1 MKTNIPSLLIS
12 IISFI
17 VTLPSDVNAQL
28 FPINETKLI
37 SLLDDELSGESAKRN
52 LEYLSRLHRMRGSA
66 DYQKAVEFIQ
76 TQIKGYGLENIEL
89 LKIPADGKIL
99 YGTQKSRPAWDV
111 EFAELW
117 ELENING
124 QWSPTTRIGN
134 WEAVPLVLAQDSE
147 SGEVIT
153 DLVDVGSGRSDEDYA
168 NKSIKGKLVLTSSQ
182 PGAIVPLAIAKY
194 GAAGI
199 ISYAQ
204 NQSTAWYGENDNLI
218 RWGHLETFAEHKTF
232 AFMVSLK
239 QARDFQKRLNDG
251 QLIKLSAKVKAGQH
265 PGSYDILTAV
275 IEGADPNL
283 KNEEIAFTCH
293 LDHPRPGANDNA
305 SGSVTILEVA
315 RALKK
320 LIDEGKVERPKRT
333 IRFIWSPEIE
343 GTTVLLNYRPTL
355 ATNIKTVIHMDMVGG
370 GPETKAIF
378 HVSRSPKSLP
388 SFVNDIG
395 EAFGMYVNEVSD
407 KYASGEVVSNPVVSL
422 EGGKEDLHAVL
433 GQFHMGSDFQV
444 FSEGSFRIPSIYL
457 HDWPDRY
464 IHTNYDLP
472 ANIDPTKLKRSG
484 FIGAASAYVLANFD
498 TPSTKNYL
506 NLYKHQAL
514 VRTASMLERLPYLNS
529 QEQENLKFHHWQYE
543 RGVVHSIT
551 SFAQPGTK
559 LETEF
564 LNYVADLERT
574 IGKGTPAP
582 GNGKVTYV
590 RSEKVKGP
598 MSVFG
603 YDYFEDKYGAE
614 RAAKLGAFSH
624 KGLWGSG
631 GEYTYEILNLV
642 NGQRTTTDI
651 RNAAA
656 AEFGP
661 ISMEIVTEFLSAL
674 EEIGVITK
682 H

>member
-1 MKTNIPSLLIS
+1 MNISALFIS
-12 IISFI
+12 IVGLFI
-17 VTLPSDVNAQL
+17 MVSPSAYGQL
-28 FPINETKLI
+28 FPLDNKKLI
-37 SLLDDELSGESAKRN
+37 SVLDDELSGESAKRN
-52 LEYLSRLHRMRGSA
+52 LEYLSRLHRMRGSE

-76 TQIKGYGLENIEL
+76 TQIKGYGLENVEL
-89 LKIPADGKIL
+89 LKIPADGKIM
-99 YGTQKSRPAWDV
+99 YGTQKSRPAWNV

-117 ELENING
+117 ELENTNG
-124 QWSPTTRIGN
+124 KWSPTNRIGN

-147 SGEVIT
+147 SGEVIA
-153 DLVDVGSGRSDEDYA
+153 DLVDVGTGRSDKDYA
-168 NKSIKGKLVLTSSQ
+168 NKNIKGKLVLTSSQ

-204 NQSTAWYGENDNLI
+204 NQPTAWYGENDNLI
-218 RWGHLETFAEHKTF
+218 RWGHLETFAEDKTF

-239 QARDFQKRLNDG
+239 QARDFQKRLQAG
-251 QLIKLSAKVKAGQH
+251 KTIKLSAKVKAGQH
-265 PGSYDILTAV
+265 PGHYDILTAV

-283 KNEEIAFTCH
+283 QNEEITFTCH

-305 SGSVTILEVA
+305 SGSVTIMEVA

-320 LIDEGKVERPKRT
+320 LIDEGKIERPKRT

-343 GTTVLLNYRPTL
+343 GTTVLLNYRPAL
-355 ATNIKTVIHMDMVGG
+355 AANIKAVIHMDMVGG

-388 SFVNDIG
+388 SFVSDIG
-395 EAFGMYVNEVSD
+395 EAFGMYLNEASD
-407 KYASGEVVSNPVVSL
+407 KFASGEAVDNPVVSL

-484 FIGAASAYVLANFD
+484 FIGVASAYVLANFD
-498 TPSTKNYL
+498 ASSAADYL
-506 NLYKHQAL
+506 ALFKHQVL
-514 VRTASMLERLPYLNS
+514 LRTATMLERSHHLNAAD
-529 QEQENLKFHHWQYE
+529 QENLKFHHWEYE
-543 RGVVHSIT
+543 RGVANSIT
-551 SFAQPGTK
+551 NFGKSDVK
-559 LETEF
+559 LQNEF
-564 LNYVADLERT
+564 HKYIADLEKT
-574 IGKGTPAP
+574 IGKGIPQS
-582 GNGKVTYV
+582 GENKVVYI
-590 RSEKVKGP
+590 RNEKVKGP
-598 MSVFG
+598 ISVFG
-603 YDYFEDKYGAE
+603 YDYLEDKYGAE
-614 RAAKLGAFSH
+614 RTAKLRVFSYR
-624 KGLWGSG
+624 GLWGSG
-631 GEYTYEILNLV
+631 GEYNYEILNLV
-642 NGQRTTTDI
+642 NGQRTITQI
-651 RNAAA
+651 RNAVA

-661 ISMEIVTEFLSAL
+661 IPVEIVAEFLSAL

-682 H
+682 S

>member
-1 MKTNIPSLLIS
+1 MNISALFIS
-12 IISFI
+12 IVGLFI
-17 VTLPSDVNAQL
+17 MVSPSAYGQL
-28 FPINETKLI
+28 FPLDNKKLI
-37 SLLDDELSGESAKRN
+37 SVLDDELSGESAKRN
-52 LEYLSRLHRMRGSA
+52 LEYLSRLHRMRGSE

-76 TQIKGYGLENIEL
+76 TQIKGYGLENVEL
-89 LKIPADGKIL
+89 LKIPADGKIM
-99 YGTQKSRPAWDV
+99 YGTQKSRPAWNV

-117 ELENING
+117 ELENTNG
-124 QWSPTTRIGN
+124 KWSPTNRIGN

-147 SGEVIT
+147 SGEVIA
-153 DLVDVGSGRSDEDYA
+153 DLVDVGTGRSDKDYA
-168 NKSIKGKLVLTSSQ
+168 NKNIKGKLVLTSSQ

-204 NQSTAWYGENDNLI
+204 NQPTAWYGENDNLI
-218 RWGHLETFAEHKTF
+218 RWGHLETFAKDKTF

-239 QARDFQKRLNDG
+239 QARDFQKRLQAG
-251 QLIKLSAKVKAGQH
+251 KTVKLSAKVKAGQH
-265 PGSYDILTAV
+265 PGHYDILTAV

-283 KNEEIAFTCH
+283 QNEEITFTCH

-305 SGSVTILEVA
+305 SGSVTIMEVA

-320 LIDEGKVERPKRT
+320 LIDEGKIERPKRT

-343 GTTVLLNYRPTL
+343 GTTVLLNYRPAL
-355 ATNIKTVIHMDMVGG
+355 AANIKAVIHMDMVGG

-388 SFVNDIG
+388 SFVSDIG
-395 EAFGMYVNEVSD
+395 EAFGMYLNEASD
-407 KYASGEVVSNPVVSL
+407 KFASGEAVDNPVVSL

-498 TPSTKNYL
+498 ASSAADYL
-506 NLYKHQAL
+506 ALFKHQVL
-514 VRTASMLERLPYLNS
+514 LRTATMLERSHHLNAAD
-529 QEQENLKFHHWQYE
+529 QENLKFHHWEYE
-543 RGVVHSIT
+543 RGVANSIT
-551 SFAQPGTK
+551 NFGKPDVK
-559 LETEF
+559 LQNEF
-564 LNYVADLERT
+564 HKYIADLEKT
-574 IGKGTPAP
+574 IGKGIPQS
-582 GNGKVTYV
+582 GENKVVYI
-590 RSEKVKGP
+590 RNEKVKGP

-603 YDYFEDKYGAE
+603 YDYLEDKYGAE
-614 RAAKLGAFSH
+614 RTAKLRVFSYR
-624 KGLWGSG
+624 GLWGSG
-631 GEYTYEILNLV
+631 GEYNYEILNLV
-642 NGQRTTTDI
+642 NGQRTITQI
-651 RNAAA
+651 RNAVA

-661 ISMEIVTEFLSAL
+661 IPVEIVAEFLSAL

-682 H
+682 S

>member
-1 MKTNIPSLLIS
+1 MKTNATALLIS
-12 IISFI
+12 IISFFI
-17 VTLPSDVNAQL
+17 TVPSIVNAQL
-28 FPINETKLI
+28 FPLNESELI

-52 LEYLSRLHRMRGSA
+52 LEYLSRLHRMRGSE

-76 TQIKGYGLENIEL
+76 TQLKGYGLEKIEF
-89 LKIPADGKIL
+89 LKIPADGKIM

-111 EFAELW
+111 QFAELW

-147 SGEVIT
+147 SGDVIA
-153 DLVDVGSGRSDEDYA
+153 DLIDVGTGRSDEDYA
-168 NKSIKGKLVLTSSQ
+168 NKNIKGKLVLTSSQ

-204 NQSTAWYGENDNLI
+204 NQPTAWYGENDNLI
-218 RWGHLETFAEHKTF
+218 RWGHLETFAEDKTF

-239 QARDFQKRLNDG
+239 QARDFQNRLKDG
-251 QLIKLSAKVKAGQH
+251 KLIKLSAKVKAGQH
-265 PGSYDILTAV
+265 PGNYDILTAV

-305 SGSVTILEVA
+305 SGSVTIMEVA
-315 RALKK
+315 RTLKK
-320 LIDEGKVERPKRT
+320 LIDEGKIARPKRT

-343 GTTVLLNYRPTL
+343 GTTVLLNYRPAL
-355 ATNIKTVIHMDMVGG
+355 ATNIKAVIHMDMVGG

-388 SFVNDIG
+388 SFVSDIG
-395 EAFGMYVNEVSD
+395 EAFGMYLNEVSD
-407 KYASGEVVSNPVVSL
+407 KYASGEAVSNPVVSL

-498 TPSTKNYL
+498 TPSTTSYL
-506 NLYKHQAL
+506 DLYKHQAL
-514 VRTASMLERLPYLNS
+514 VRTASMLERIPYLNA
-529 QEQENLKFHHWQYE
+529 QEQENFKFHHWQYE
-543 RGVVHSIT
+543 RGVAHSIT
-551 SFAQPGTK
+551 SFAQADSK
-559 LETEF
+559 LVTEF
-564 LNYVADLERT
+564 LNYIEDLEKT
-574 IGKGTPAP
+574 IGKGMPAP
-582 GNGKVTYV
+582 GKGKVVYT
-590 RSEKVKGP
+590 RNEKVKGP

-603 YDYFEDKYGAE
+603 YDYFEDKYGGE
-614 RAAKLGAFSH
+614 RTAQLRVFSY

-651 RNAAA
+651 RNAVA

-661 ISMEIVTEFLSAL
+661 IPMEIVTEFLSAL

-682 H
+682 P

>member
-1 MKTNIPSLLIS
+1 MNISALFIS
-12 IISFI
+12 IVGLFTMVS
-17 VTLPSDVNAQL
+17 PSAYGQL
-28 FPINETKLI
+28 FPLDNKKLI
-37 SLLDDELSGESAKRN
+37 SVLDDELSGESAKRN
-52 LEYLSRLHRMRGSA
+52 LEYLSRLHRMRGSE

-76 TQIKGYGLENIEL
+76 TQIKGYGLENVEL
-89 LKIPADGKIL
+89 LKIPADGKIM
-99 YGTQKSRPAWDV
+99 YGTQKSRPAWNV

-124 QWSPTTRIGN
+124 KWSPANRIGN

-147 SGEVIT
+147 SGEVIA
-153 DLVDVGSGRSDEDYA
+153 DLVDVGTGRSDEDYA
-168 NKSIKGKLVLTSSQ
+168 NKNIKGKLVLTSSQ

-194 GAAGI
+194 GAAAI

-204 NQSTAWYGENDNLI
+204 NQPTAWYGENDNLI
-218 RWGHLETFAEHKTF
+218 RWGHLETFAEDKTF

-239 QARDFQKRLNDG
+239 QARDFQKRLQAGNT
-251 QLIKLSAKVKAGQH
+251 IKLSAKVKAGQH
-265 PGSYDILTAV
+265 PGHYDILTAV

-283 KNEEIAFTCH
+283 KNEEITFTCH

-305 SGSVTILEVA
+305 SGSVTIMEVA

-320 LIDEGKVERPKRT
+320 LIDEGRIERPKRT

-355 ATNIKTVIHMDMVGG
+355 AANIKAVIHMDMVGG
-370 GPETKAIF
+370 GLETKAIF

-388 SFVNDIG
+388 SFVSDIG
-395 EAFGMYVNEVSD
+395 EAFGMYLNEASD
-407 KYASGEVVSNPVVSL
+407 KFASGEAVDNPVVSL

-498 TPSTKNYL
+498 ASSAADYL
-506 NLYKHQAL
+506 ALFKHQVL
-514 VRTASMLERLPYLNS
+514 LRTATMLERSHHLNAAD
-529 QEQENLKFHHWQYE
+529 QENLKFHHWEYE
-543 RGVVHSIT
+543 RGVANSIT
-551 SFAQPGTK
+551 NFGKPDVK
-559 LETEF
+559 LQNEF
-564 LNYVADLERT
+564 HKYIADLEKT
-574 IGKGTPAP
+574 IGKGIPQS
-582 GNGKVTYV
+582 GENKVVYI
-590 RSEKVKGP
+590 RNEKVKGP

-603 YDYFEDKYGAE
+603 YDYLEDKYGTE
-614 RAAKLGAFSH
+614 RTAKLRVFSYR
-624 KGLWGSG
+624 GLWGSG
-631 GEYTYEILNLV
+631 GEYNYEILNLV
-642 NGQRTTTDI
+642 NGQRTITQI
-651 RNAAA
+651 RNAVA

-661 ISMEIVTEFLSAL
+661 IPVEIVAEFLSAL

-682 H
+682 S

>member
-1 MKTNIPSLLIS
+1 MNISALFIS
-12 IISFI
+12 IVGLFI
-17 VTLPSDVNAQL
+17 MVSPSAYGQL
-28 FPINETKLI
+28 FPLDNKKLI
-37 SLLDDELSGESAKRN
+37 SVLDDELSGESAKRN
-52 LEYLSRLHRMRGSA
+52 LEYLSRLHRMRGSE

-76 TQIKGYGLENIEL
+76 TQIKGYGLENVEL
-89 LKIPADGKIL
+89 LKIPADGKIM
-99 YGTQKSRPAWDV
+99 YGTQKSRPAWNV

-117 ELENING
+117 ELENTNG
-124 QWSPTTRIGN
+124 KWSPTNRIGN

-147 SGEVIT
+147 SGEVIA
-153 DLVDVGSGRSDEDYA
+153 DLVDVGTGRSDKDYE
-168 NKSIKGKLVLTSSQ
+168 NKNIKGKLVLTSSQ

-204 NQSTAWYGENDNLI
+204 NQPTAWYGENDNLI
-218 RWGHLETFAEHKTF
+218 RWGHLETFAKDKTF

-239 QARDFQKRLNDG
+239 QARDFQKRLQAG
-251 QLIKLSAKVKAGQH
+251 KTVKLSAKVKAGQH
-265 PGSYDILTAV
+265 PGHYDILTAV

-283 KNEEIAFTCH
+283 QNEEITFTCH

-305 SGSVTILEVA
+305 SGSVTIMEVA

-320 LIDEGKVERPKRT
+320 LIDEGKIERPKRT

-343 GTTVLLNYRPTL
+343 GTTVLLNYRPAL
-355 ATNIKTVIHMDMVGG
+355 AANIKAVIHMDMVGG

-388 SFVNDIG
+388 SFVSDIG
-395 EAFGMYVNEVSD
+395 EAFGMYLNEASD
-407 KYASGEVVSNPVVSL
+407 KFASGEAVDNPVVSL

-498 TPSTKNYL
+498 ASSAADYL
-506 NLYKHQAL
+506 ALFKHQVL
-514 VRTASMLERLPYLNS
+514 LRTATMLERSHHLNAAD
-529 QEQENLKFHHWQYE
+529 QENLKFHHWEYE
-543 RGVVHSIT
+543 RGVANSIT
-551 SFAQPGTK
+551 NFGKPDVK
-559 LETEF
+559 LQNEF
-564 LNYVADLERT
+564 HKYIADLEKT
-574 IGKGTPAP
+574 IGKGIPQS
-582 GNGKVTYV
+582 GENKVVYI
-590 RSEKVKGP
+590 RNEKVKGP

-603 YDYFEDKYGAE
+603 YDYLEDKYGAE
-614 RAAKLGAFSH
+614 RTAKLRVFSYR
-624 KGLWGSG
+624 GLWGSG
-631 GEYTYEILNLV
+631 GEYNYEILNLV
-642 NGQRTTTDI
+642 NGQRTITQI
-651 RNAAA
+651 RNAVA

-661 ISMEIVTEFLSAL
+661 IPVEIVAEFLSAL

-682 H
+682 S

>member
-1 MKTNIPSLLIS
+1 MNISALLIS
-12 IISFI
+12 IVGLFI
-17 VTLPSDVNAQL
+17 MVSPSAYGQL
-28 FPINETKLI
+28 FPLDDKKLI
-37 SLLDDELSGESAKRN
+37 SVLDDELSGESAKRN
-52 LEYLSRLHRMRGSA
+52 LEYLSRLHRMRGSK

-76 TQIKGYGLENIEL
+76 TQIKGYGLENVEL
-89 LKIPADGKIL
+89 LKIPADGKVM

-124 QWSPTTRIGN
+124 KWGPTNRIGN

-147 SGEVIT
+147 SGEVT
-153 DLVDVGSGRSDEDYA
+153 ADLVDVGTGRSDKDYA
-168 NKSIKGKLVLTSSQ
+168 NKNIKGKLVLTSSQ

-204 NQSTAWYGENDNLI
+204 NQPTAWYGENDNLI
-218 RWGHLETFAEHKTF
+218 RWGHLETFAKDKTF

-239 QARDFQKRLNDG
+239 QARDFQKRLQAG
-251 QLIKLSAKVKAGQH
+251 KTIKLSAKVTAGQH
-265 PGSYDILTAV
+265 PGHYDILTAV

-305 SGSVTILEVA
+305 SGSVTIMEVA

-320 LIDEGKVERPKRT
+320 LIDEGKIERPKRT

-343 GTTVLLNYRPTL
+343 GTTVLLNYRPAL
-355 ATNIKTVIHMDMVGG
+355 AANIKAVIHMDMVGG

-388 SFVNDIG
+388 SFVSDIG
-395 EAFGMYVNEVSD
+395 EAFGMYLNEASD
-407 KYASGEVVSNPVVSL
+407 KFASGEAVDNPVVSL

-498 TPSTKNYL
+498 ASSAADYL
-506 NLYKHQAL
+506 ALFKHQVL
-514 VRTASMLERLPYLNS
+514 LRTATMLERSHHLNAAD
-529 QEQENLKFHHWQYE
+529 QENLKFHHWEYE
-543 RGVVHSIT
+543 RGVANSIT
-551 SFAQPGTK
+551 NFGKSDVK
-559 LETEF
+559 LQNEF
-564 LNYVADLERT
+564 HKYIADLEKT
-574 IGKGTPAP
+574 IGKGIPQS
-582 GNGKVTYV
+582 GENKVVYI
-590 RSEKVKGP
+590 RNEKVKGP
-598 MSVFG
+598 ISVFG
-603 YDYFEDKYGAE
+603 YDYLEDKYGAE
-614 RAAKLGAFSH
+614 RTAKLRVFSYR
-624 KGLWGSG
+624 GLWGSG
-631 GEYTYEILNLV
+631 GEYNYEILNLV
-642 NGQRTTTDI
+642 NGQRTITQI
-651 RNAAA
+651 RNAVA

-661 ISMEIVTEFLSAL
+661 IPIEIVAEFLSAL

-682 H
+682 S

>member
-1 MKTNIPSLLIS
+1 MNISALLIS
-12 IISFI
+12 IVGLFI
-17 VTLPSDVNAQL
+17 MVSPSAYGQL
-28 FPINETKLI
+28 FPLDDKKLI
-37 SLLDDELSGESAKRN
+37 SVLDDELSGESAKRN
-52 LEYLSRLHRMRGSA
+52 LEYLSRLHRMRGSE

-76 TQIKGYGLENIEL
+76 TQIKGYGLENVEL
-89 LKIPADGKIL
+89 LKIPADGKIM
-99 YGTQKSRPAWDV
+99 YGTQKSRPAWNV

-117 ELENING
+117 ELENTNG
-124 QWSPTTRIGN
+124 KWSPTNRIGN

-147 SGEVIT
+147 SGEVIA
-153 DLVDVGSGRSDEDYA
+153 DLVDVGTGRSDKDYA
-168 NKSIKGKLVLTSSQ
+168 NKNIKGKLVLTSSQ

-204 NQSTAWYGENDNLI
+204 NQPTAWYGENDNLI
-218 RWGHLETFAEHKTF
+218 RWGHLETFAEDKTF

-239 QARDFQKRLNDG
+239 QARDFQKRLQAG
-251 QLIKLSAKVKAGQH
+251 KTIKLSAKVKAGQH
-265 PGSYDILTAV
+265 PGHYDILTAV

-283 KNEEIAFTCH
+283 QNEEITFTCH

-305 SGSVTILEVA
+305 SGSVTIMEVA

-320 LIDEGKVERPKRT
+320 LIDEGKIERPKRT

-343 GTTVLLNYRPTL
+343 GTTVLLNYRPAL
-355 ATNIKTVIHMDMVGG
+355 AANIKAVIHMDMVGG

-388 SFVNDIG
+388 SFVSDIG
-395 EAFGMYVNEVSD
+395 EAFGMYLNEASD
-407 KYASGEVVSNPVVSL
+407 KFASGEAVDNPVVSL

-484 FIGAASAYVLANFD
+484 FIGVASAYVLANFD
-498 TPSTKNYL
+498 ASSAADYL
-506 NLYKHQAL
+506 ALFKHQVL
-514 VRTASMLERLPYLNS
+514 LRTATMLERSHHLNAAD
-529 QEQENLKFHHWQYE
+529 QENLKFHHWEYE
-543 RGVVHSIT
+543 RGVANSIT
-551 SFAQPGTK
+551 NFGKSDVK
-559 LETEF
+559 LQNEF
-564 LNYVADLERT
+564 HKYIADLEKT
-574 IGKGTPAP
+574 IGKGIPQS
-582 GNGKVTYV
+582 GENKVVYI
-590 RSEKVKGP
+590 RNEKVKGP
-598 MSVFG
+598 ISVFG
-603 YDYFEDKYGAE
+603 YDYLEDKYGAE
-614 RAAKLGAFSH
+614 RTAKLRVFSYR
-624 KGLWGSG
+624 GLWGSG
-631 GEYTYEILNLV
+631 GEYNYEILNLV
-642 NGQRTTTDI
+642 NGQRTITQI
-651 RNAAA
+651 RNAVA

-661 ISMEIVTEFLSAL
+661 IPVEIVAEFLSAL

-682 H
+682 S

>member
-1 MKTNIPSLLIS
+1 MNISALFIS
-12 IISFI
+12 IVGLFI
-17 VTLPSDVNAQL
+17 MVSPSAYGQL
-28 FPINETKLI
+28 FPLDNKKLI
-37 SLLDDELSGESAKRN
+37 SVLDDELSGESAKRN
-52 LEYLSRLHRMRGSA
+52 LEYLSRLHRMRGSE

-76 TQIKGYGLENIEL
+76 TQIKGYGLENVEL
-89 LKIPADGKIL
+89 LKIPADGKIM
-99 YGTQKSRPAWDV
+99 YGTQKSRPAWNV

-117 ELENING
+117 ELENTNG
-124 QWSPTTRIGN
+124 KWSPTNRIGN

-147 SGEVIT
+147 SGEVIA
-153 DLVDVGSGRSDEDYA
+153 DLVDVGTGSSDKDYA
-168 NKSIKGKLVLTSSQ
+168 NKNIKGKLVLTSSQ

-204 NQSTAWYGENDNLI
+204 NQPTAWYGENDNLI
-218 RWGHLETFAEHKTF
+218 RWGHLETFAEDKTF

-239 QARDFQKRLNDG
+239 QARDFQKRLQAG
-251 QLIKLSAKVKAGQH
+251 KTIKLSAKVKAGQH
-265 PGSYDILTAV
+265 PGHYDILTAV

-283 KNEEIAFTCH
+283 QNEEITFTCH

-305 SGSVTILEVA
+305 SGSVTIMEVA

-320 LIDEGKVERPKRT
+320 LIDEGKIERPKRT

-343 GTTVLLNYRPTL
+343 GTTVLLNYRPAL
-355 ATNIKTVIHMDMVGG
+355 AANIKAVIHMDMVGG

-388 SFVNDIG
+388 SFVSDIG
-395 EAFGMYVNEVSD
+395 EAFGMYLNEASD
-407 KYASGEVVSNPVVSL
+407 KFASGEAVDNPVVSL

-498 TPSTKNYL
+498 ASSAADYL
-506 NLYKHQAL
+506 ALFKHQVL
-514 VRTASMLERLPYLNS
+514 LRTATMLERSHHLNAAD
-529 QEQENLKFHHWQYE
+529 QENLKFHHWEYE
-543 RGVVHSIT
+543 RGVANSIT
-551 SFAQPGTK
+551 NFGKSDVK
-559 LETEF
+559 LQNEF
-564 LNYVADLERT
+564 HKYIADLEKT
-574 IGKGTPAP
+574 FGKGIPQS
-582 GNGKVTYV
+582 GENKVVYI
-590 RSEKVKGP
+590 RNEKVKGP

-603 YDYFEDKYGAE
+603 YDYLEDKYGAE
-614 RAAKLGAFSH
+614 RTAKLRVFSYR
-624 KGLWGSG
+624 GLWGSG
-631 GEYTYEILNLV
+631 GEYNYEILNLV
-642 NGQRTTTDI
+642 NGQRTITQI
-651 RNAAA
+651 RNAVA

-661 ISMEIVTEFLSAL
+661 IPVEIVAEFLSAL

-682 H
+682 S

>member
-1 MKTNIPSLLIS
+1 MNVSILFLSIVSLIT
-12 IISFI
+12 I
-17 VTLPSDVNAQL
+17 VSPASYCQM
-28 FPINETKLI
+28 FPLNDKKLI
-37 SLLDDELSGESAKRN
+37 GALDDELSGESAKRN
-52 LEYLSRLHRMRGSA
+52 LEYLSRLHRMRGSE
-66 DYQKAVEFIQ
+66 DYQKAVAFIQ
-76 TQIKGYGLENIEL
+76 TQIKEYGLENIEL
-89 LKIPADGKIL
+89 LEIPADGKIM

-111 EFAELW
+111 QFAELW

-124 QWSPTTRIGN
+124 QWKPTIRIGN

-153 DLVDVGSGRSDEDYA
+153 DLIDVGTGRSDEDYV
-168 NKSIKGKLVLTSSQ
+168 NKNIKGKLVLTSSQ

-204 NQSTAWYGENDNLI
+204 NQPTAWYGENDNLI
-218 RWGHLETFAEHKTF
+218 RWGHLETFAEDKTF

-239 QARDFQKRLNDG
+239 QARDFQKRLKAG
-251 QLIKLSAKVKAGQH
+251 EFIKLSAKVKAGQH
-265 PGSYDILTAV
+265 PGNYDILTAV
-275 IEGADPNL
+275 IEGADPTL

-305 SGSVTILEVA
+305 SGSVTIMEVA
-315 RALKK
+315 RTLKK
-320 LIDEGKVERPKRT
+320 LIDEGKLERPKRT

-343 GTTVLLNYRPTL
+343 GTTVLLNYRPAL
-355 ATNIKTVIHMDMVGG
+355 ANNIKAVIHMDMVGG

-388 SFVNDIG
+388 SFVSDIG
-395 EAFGMYVNEVSD
+395 EAFGRYLNEASD
-407 KYASGEVVSNPVVSL
+407 KYASGEAVDHPVVSI

-464 IHTNYDLP
+464 IHTNYDIP

-484 FIGAASAYVLANFD
+484 FIGAASAYTLANFN
-498 TPSTKNYL
+498 TPSTASYL
-506 NLYKHQAL
+506 DLYQHQAL
-514 VRTASMLERLPYLNS
+514 LRTANMLERVPYLNP

-543 RGVVHSIT
+543 RGVAQSIT
-551 SFAQPGTK
+551 HFGKPDSK
-559 LETEF
+559 LQKEF
-564 LNYVADLERT
+564 LNYIADLEKP
-574 IGKGTPAP
+574 IGKGAALSGESSTIYSR
-582 GNGKVTYV
+582 N
-590 RSEKVKGP
+590 EKIKGP

-603 YDYFEDKYGAE
+603 YDYLEDQYGADKT
-614 RAAKLGAFSH
+614 AKLKVFSYR
-624 KGLWGSG
+624 GLWGSS

-642 NGQRTTTDI
+642 DGHRTVTQI
-651 RNAAA
+651 RNAVA

-661 ISMEIVTEFLSAL
+661 IPTEIVAEFLSAL
-674 EEIGVITK
+674 AEIGVITK
-682 H
+682 T